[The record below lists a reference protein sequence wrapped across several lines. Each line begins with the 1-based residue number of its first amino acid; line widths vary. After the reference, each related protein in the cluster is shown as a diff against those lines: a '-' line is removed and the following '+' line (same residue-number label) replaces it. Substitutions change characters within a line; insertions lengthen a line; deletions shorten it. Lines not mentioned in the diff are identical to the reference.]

1 MKKLIV
7 LLCLFTTLFA
17 SAQLTTNAVYD
28 AFTLTINP
36 YLRLRCDSTTHYS
49 YVPQLNFPKFMP
61 VNMNATSNVIKP
73 ETYGAT
79 GNGIADD
86 GNAIIAAF
94 NASFSSGR
102 TVFFTPGKTY
112 LASTQLVIDVP
123 PFTTTR
129 VWAEGATLKMK
140 SRTRYSMIFFKCPEN
155 FYTSIIQWR
164 GGTID
169 GNQTNQ
175 IYPGNVRGGT
185 YDGAWQEDHGAL
197 ILADWFNIAVF
208 YNVKIIHAVVDGISI
223 RKSFC
228 GTVAYCSAKDAA
240 PLQYA
245 TISEQGTAFK
255 VTRNGYKYS
264 YAIGDTAISC
274 SIGIQASFEQKL
286 KDQFDTTTT
295 IVVFGGYYKNNSM
308 NAIHIE
314 DCARTYIDSVTVDND
329 NGAASYPQIL
339 FSNLSRIVSVQN
351 SYFRNQLLSFSNSV
365 NLRAGLV
372 KNCTFLT
379 DVPVGVSVKLRCFI
393 EGGATFVANST
404 FTGTTTNAPVKT
416 FYAHNILVQNYGTVN
431 NPIIGAYMVD
441 SSTIKNG
448 TKGISFRPDNENRC
462 YFNTFI
468 NVGNKNTNKTPP
480 DNWDD
485 VWNNTMLRI
494 NIANR
499 TSLITAK

>member
-7 LLCLFTTLFA
+7 LLCLFTALFA

-49 YVPQLNFPKFMP
+49 YIPQLNFPKFMP

-73 ETYGAT
+73 EDYGAL

-94 NASFSSGR
+94 NASFTSGR

-112 LASTQLVIDVP
+112 LSSKQLVLNVP
-123 PFTTTR
+123 PFSFIR

-140 SRTRYSMIFFKCPEN
+140 TKSRYSMILLSCPAN
-155 FYTSIIQWR
+155 SYTSTILWR

-169 GNQTNQ
+169 GNQSNQ
-175 IYPGNVRGGT
+175 IYPGNTKGGT
-185 YDGAWQEDHGAL
+185 FDGAWQEDHGVL
-197 ILADWFNIAVF
+197 LQADWFSLAIF
-208 YNVKIIHAVVDGISI
+208 YNVKVKNAVVDGISI
-223 RKSFC
+223 RRSFL
-228 GTVAYCSAKDAA
+228 GVIAYCSAKDGA

-245 TISEQGTAFK
+245 SVSEQGSAFK
-255 VTRNGYKYS
+255 ITRSGYKYA
-264 YAIGDTAISC
+264 YFLGDTCTTS
-274 SIGIQASFEQKL
+274 SIGIHCSFEQNL

-295 IVVFGGYYKNNSM
+295 AVIFACVMKNNSM
-308 NAIHIE
+308 NAIHVE
-314 DCARTYIDSVTVDND
+314 DCARTYVDSVNVDND

-404 FTGTTTNAPVKT
+404 FTGTTENAPVKT

-485 VWNNTMLRI
+485 VWNRTMLRV